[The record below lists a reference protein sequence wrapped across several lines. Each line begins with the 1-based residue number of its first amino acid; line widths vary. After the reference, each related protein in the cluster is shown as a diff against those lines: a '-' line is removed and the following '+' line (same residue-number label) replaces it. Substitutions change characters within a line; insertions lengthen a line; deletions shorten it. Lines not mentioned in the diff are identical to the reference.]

1 MYADYTDYIT
11 IYGTDRLPEAEFA
24 PLALKAERTLDLYT
38 TGVDDVRKLEIAFP
52 QRIKDAALVR
62 ACFCEIVDMLYVIG
76 QAEKA
81 AEQARGYESVDGALR
96 GKVISSRSA
105 GNESIS
111 YSASGSVNQTAVEK
125 AISSES
131 ERARA
136 IDGIVRTYL
145 SGVKDANGVN
155 LMFMGRYPKELIP
168 NV

>member
-11 IYGTDRLPEAEFA
+11 FYGTDRLPEAEFA

-52 QRIKDAALVR
+52 QRIKDAAMVR

-111 YSASGSVNQTAVEK
+111 YSASGSGNQTAIEK
-125 AISSES
+125 AIASES

-155 LMFMGRYPKELIP
+155 LMFMGRYPKELIS